1 MASPTRSE
9 IERRALALFE
19 RLVDQMGHT
28 RLRERLLR
36 NEPPEVLA
44 RLAALERAATDAR
57 AIPTLIPGS
66 GDCEDAALP
75 PARVGA
81 FRLVERLGRGGMGD
95 VWLGERDDGLYEQK
109 VAVKLIQR
117 HALARAAAAFD
128 DERRFLARLEHPN
141 IARLI
146 DGGVTED
153 GLPWLVT
160 EYVEGRPIH
169 EAAAGLPLAE
179 RVRLFVKAADAVQ
192 FAHGRMIAHADLK
205 PGNIL
210 VTEDGRVKLLDFG
223 ISALIGGD
231 ARTPVGSGP
240 LTRAFA
246 SPERIA
252 GEPPSVADDV
262 YALGKTLA
270 LILSPS
276 PAGRER
282 GPDRE
287 LRAIADKAS
296 APLAADRYTGA
307 AALIADLD
315 RWRDG
320 LPVSAL
326 PPAWSYR
333 ARKFVERHRAGVA
346 ATTAALV
353 LLTGTSLVA
362 TANYVRA
369 ESTRARAEQR
379 FGEVRH
385 LSRFMLFDLYDDLS
399 RRPGTVAGRAEIART
414 SADYLERLRVAADAP
429 ADLRLDTAR
438 SYRRLAAIQGLPG
451 VSNLGMPEAAAAS
464 LDKAEALLRALV
476 KAAPRDA
483 EALAEL
489 GWVHAD
495 RWTLLG
501 EGERSA
507 RENEA
512 AAKAFHAALAADPR
526 NASAALGRLVTDK
539 SRAFELIWTADRP
552 QEALALAWH
561 TLARLRATPWP
572 EPLRPAALQLE
583 INLLNRI
590 GDATY
595 YAGDEPG
602 SLAPYEE
609 ADALVDR
616 AVAREGEAPHWLIL
630 KGENAFNISGTLQEL
645 PGRRADALRVARE
658 GQASLKRVLAA
669 GPDAAA
675 EKKLLVLYGQEAALL
690 GDAGRA
696 LDALTPSA
704 ASIALRRARLARS
717 PADPRRM
724 RDLAI
729 GLAPHAELLAR
740 AGRAPEACRAAAEAA
755 RSWAAI
761 RSAGQLGALDARKN
775 LPQSETLRKKLCAG

>member
-1 MASPTRSE
+1 MASHPRSDV
-9 IERRALALFE
+9 ERRALALFE
-19 RLVDQMGHT
+19 RLIDQMGHT

-36 NEPPEVLA
+36 NEPREVLD
-44 RLAALERAATDAR
+44 RLAALERAATA
-57 AIPTLIPGS
+57 APALPTLIPGS

-81 FRLVERLGRGGMGD
+81 FRLVERIGRGGMGD
-95 VWLGERDDGLYEQK
+95 VWLGERDDGLYEQR
-109 VAVKLIQR
+109 VAIKLIQR
-117 HALARAAAAFD
+117 HALARAGAAFD

-169 EAAAGLPLAE
+169 EAADGLPLGE

-192 FAHGRMIAHADLK
+192 FAHSRMIAHADLK

-210 VTEDGRVKLLDFG
+210 VGANGRVKLLDFG
-223 ISALIGGD
+223 ISGLIGGGT
-231 ARTPVGSGP
+231 RLPIGSGP
-240 LTRAFA
+240 LTRDFA

-262 YALGKTLA
+262 FALGKTLA
-270 LILSPS
+270 LVLGTL
-276 PAGRER
+276 A
-282 GPDRE
+282 DRE
-287 LRAIADKAS
+287 LRAIAAKA
-296 APLAADRYTGA
+296 AADRAEHRYGSA

-315 RWRDG
+315 RWRDD
-320 LPVSAL
+320 LPVTAL
-326 PPAWSYR
+326 PPAWGYR
-333 ARKFVERHRAGVA
+333 SRKFVERHRAGVA
-346 ATTAALV
+346 ATAVALV
-353 LLTGTSLVA
+353 LLAGTSLVA

-369 ESTRARAEQR
+369 ETTRARAEQR

-385 LSRFMLFDLYDDLS
+385 LSRFMLFDLYDDLA
-399 RRPGTVAGRAEIART
+399 RRPGTVAQRAEIART
-414 SADYLERLRVAADAP
+414 SAEYLERLRVAGDAP
-429 ADLRLDTAR
+429 ADLRLETAR
-438 SYRRLAAIQGLPG
+438 SYRRLSAIQGLPG
-451 VSNLGMPEAAAAS
+451 VSNLGQPDEAARS
-464 LDKAEALLRALV
+464 LDRAEALLRELV
-476 KAAPRDA
+476 RATPADG

-501 EGERSA
+501 EGNRSA
-507 RENEA
+507 VENA
-512 AAKAFHAALAADPR
+512 AAARAFDAALALDRSNSLAR
-526 NASAALGRLVTDK
+526 LGKLVTEK

-552 QEALALAWH
+552 KEALALATA
-561 TLARLRATPWP
+561 TLTRLRATAWP
-572 EPLRPAALQLE
+572 EPLRAAALQLE

-595 YAGDEPG
+595 YAGDEAG

-609 ADALVDR
+609 ADRLVDR
-616 AVAREGEAPHWLIL
+616 AIASEGEAPHWLIL
-630 KGENAFNISGTLQEL
+630 KGENAFNISGTLQEIA
-645 PGRRADALRVARE
+645 GRETDALRVARQ
-658 GQASLKRVLAA
+658 GQIPLKKVLAA

-690 GDAGRA
+690 GENGQPGQA
-696 LDALTPSA
+696 LEPSA
-704 ASIALRRARLARS
+704 ASVALRRTRLARS

-729 GLAPHAELLAR
+729 GLAPHAELLAA
-740 AGRAPEACRAAAEAA
+740 AGKAAEACRAADEAV
-755 RSWAAI
+755 RSWGAI
-761 RSAGQLGALDARKN
+761 RTAGRLGALDARKN
-775 LPQSETLRKKLCAG
+775 LPQSDTLRRKLCSD

>member
-1 MASPTRSE
+1 MASHPRSDV
-9 IERRALALFE
+9 ERRALALFE

-36 NEPPEVLA
+36 NEPAEVLE
-44 RLAALERAATDAR
+44 RLAALERAATSA
-57 AIPTLIPGS
+57 AALPTLIPGS
-66 GDCEDAALP
+66 GDCEEAALP

-81 FRLVERLGRGGMGD
+81 FRLVERIGRGGMGD
-95 VWLGERDDGLYEQK
+95 VWLGERDDGLYEQR
-109 VAVKLIQR
+109 VAIKLIQR
-117 HALARAAAAFD
+117 HALARAGAAFD

-169 EAAAGLPLAE
+169 EAADGLPLGQ
-179 RVRLFVKAADAVQ
+179 RVRLFVKAGDAVQ
-192 FAHGRMIAHADLK
+192 FAHSRMVAHADLK

-210 VTEDGRVKLLDFG
+210 VGANGRVKLLDFG
-223 ISALIGGD
+223 ISGLIGGGT
-231 ARTPVGSGP
+231 RLPIGSGP
-240 LTRAFA
+240 LTRDFA

-252 GEPPSVADDV
+252 GAPPSVADDV
-262 YALGKTLA
+262 FALGKTLA
-270 LILSPS
+270 LVLGTQ
-276 PAGRER
+276 A
-282 GPDRE
+282 DRE
-287 LRAIADKAS
+287 LRAIAAKA
-296 APLAADRYTGA
+296 AAERAEDRYGSV

-315 RWRDG
+315 RWRDD
-320 LPVSAL
+320 LPVTAV
-326 PPAWSYR
+326 PPAWGYR
-333 ARKFVERHRAGVA
+333 GRKFVERHRAGVA
-346 ATTAALV
+346 ATAAALV
-353 LLTGTSLVA
+353 LLAGTSLVA

-369 ESTRARAEQR
+369 ETTRARAEQR

-399 RRPGTVAGRAEIART
+399 RRPGSVAQRAEIART
-414 SADYLERLRVAADAP
+414 SAEYLERLRVAGDAP
-429 ADLRLDTAR
+429 ADLRLETAR

-451 VSNLGMPEAAAAS
+451 VSNLGQPDAAARS
-464 LDKAEALLRALV
+464 LDLAEVLLLELV
-476 KAAPRDA
+476 SATPANA

-501 EGERSA
+501 EGDRSA
-507 RENEA
+507 AENAA
-512 AAKAFHAALAADPR
+512 AAKAFDAALALDPS
-526 NASAALGRLVTDK
+526 NALATLGKLVTAK
-539 SRAFELIWTADRP
+539 SRAFELIWTADKP
-552 QEALALAWH
+552 KEALTLATA
-561 TLARLRATPWP
+561 TLARLRTTSWP
-572 EPLRPAALQLE
+572 EPLRAAALQLE

-609 ADALVDR
+609 ADRLVDR
-616 AVAREGEAPHWLIL
+616 AIAAEGEAPHWLIL
-630 KGENAFNISGTLQEL
+630 KGENAFNISGTLQEIA
-645 PGRRADALRVARE
+645 GREGDALRVARQ
-658 GQASLKRVLAA
+658 GQAPLKKLLAS

-690 GDAGRA
+690 GTGRA
-696 LDALTPSA
+696 AEALAPSR
-704 ASIALRRARLARS
+704 ASIALRRARLARA

-729 GLAPHAELLAR
+729 GLVPHAELLA
-740 AGRAPEACRAAAEAA
+740 AAAKPADACRAAGEAV
-755 RSWAAI
+755 RSWTAI
-761 RSAGQLGALDARKN
+761 RAAGHLGALDARKN
-775 LPQSETLRKKLCAG
+775 LPQSETLRKKLCPG

>member
-1 MASPTRSE
+1 MASHTRSDV
-9 IERRALALFE
+9 ERRALALFE
-19 RLVDQMGHT
+19 RLVDHMGHT

-44 RLAALERAATDAR
+44 RVEALERAATDAGS
-57 AIPTLIPGS
+57 IPTLIPGS
-66 GDCEDAALP
+66 GDCAEAALP

-81 FRLVERLGRGGMGD
+81 FRLVERIGRGGMGD

-117 HALARAAAAFD
+117 HALARAGAAFD

-160 EYVEGRPIH
+160 EYVEGRPIN
-169 EAAAGLPLAE
+169 EAAAGLPVAE

-192 FAHGRMIAHADLK
+192 FAHGKMVAHADLK

-210 VTEDGRVKLLDFG
+210 VTASRRVKLLDFG
-223 ISALIGGD
+223 ISGLIGCD
-231 ARTPVGSGP
+231 VRVAAGSGP
-240 LTRAFA
+240 LTRESA
-246 SPERIA
+246 SPERLA

-262 YALGKTLA
+262 YALGKTLGLLLTEA
-270 LILSPS
+270 K
-276 PAGRER
+276 
-282 GPDRE
+282 DRE
-287 LRAIADKAS
+287 LQAIAGKAA
-296 APLAADRYTGA
+296 APHAQQRYSSA

-315 RWRDG
+315 RWRDA
-320 LPVSAL
+320 LPVTAL
-326 PPAWSYR
+326 PPHWRYR

-346 ATTAALV
+346 ATAAALT
-353 LLTGTSLVA
+353 LLAGTSLIA
-362 TANYVRA
+362 SANYLRA
-369 ESTRARAEQR
+369 ETTRERAEQR
-379 FGEVRH
+379 FSEVRH
-385 LSRFMLFDLYDDLS
+385 LSRFMLFELYDDLS
-399 RRPGTVAGRAEIART
+399 RRPGTVARRAEIART
-414 SADYLERLRVAADAP
+414 SAEYLDRLRVSGDAP

-451 VSNLGMPEAAAAS
+451 VSNLGQPEAAAHS
-464 LDKAEALLRALV
+464 LDRAEALLADLV
-476 KAAPRDA
+476 KGDA
-483 EALAEL
+483 RNADAWAEL

-507 RENEA
+507 AENKA
-512 AAKAFHAALAADPR
+512 AAAAFQSAIAADPDNALAA
-526 NASAALGRLVTDK
+526 LGLLVTEK
-539 SRAFELIWTADRP
+539 SNAFELIWTADRP
-552 QEALALAWH
+552 QEALALARR
-561 TLARLRATPWP
+561 TLARLRARRWP
-572 EPLRPAALQLE
+572 EELRPSALQLE

-602 SLAPYEE
+602 SLPPYQE

-616 AVAREGEAPHWLIL
+616 AIAREGEAPHWLIL
-630 KGENAFNISGTLQEL
+630 KGENAFNISGTLQEM
-645 PGRRADALRVARE
+645 PGRAAEALHVARE
-658 GQASLKRVLAA
+658 GQAPLRKVLAS

-690 GDAGRA
+690 GDSGRA
-696 LDALTPSA
+696 AAALVPSR

-740 AGRAPEACRAAAEAA
+740 AGQGGEACQAAGDAARTWATIRAAG
-755 RSWAAI
+755 R
-761 RSAGQLGALDARKN
+761 LGALDARKN
-775 LPQSETLRKKLCAG
+775 LPQSETLQKKLCAG

>member
-1 MASPTRSE
+1 MMADQPTRSE
-9 IERRALALFE
+9 VERRALALFE
-19 RLVDQMGHT
+19 RLVDRMGHT
-28 RLRERLLR
+28 RLRERMLR
-36 NEPPEVLA
+36 REPPEVLA
-44 RLAALERAATDAR
+44 RLSALERAATSAG
-57 AIPTLIPGS
+57 ALPTLIPGS

-75 PARVGA
+75 PARIGA
-81 FRLVERLGRGGMGD
+81 FRLVERIGRGGMGD
-95 VWLGERDDGLYEQK
+95 VWLGERDDGLYEQQ

-169 EAAAGLPLAE
+169 EGAAGLPLAQ
-179 RVRLFVKAADAVQ
+179 RVRLIVKAADAVQ
-192 FAHGRMIAHADLK
+192 FAHSRMVAHADLK

-210 VTEDGRVKLLDFG
+210 VGPGGRVKLLDFG
-223 ISALIGGD
+223 ISELMGGD
-231 ARTPVGSGP
+231 LRVGIGSGP
-240 LTRAFA
+240 LTREFA
-246 SPERIA
+246 SPERMA

-270 LILSPS
+270 LVL
-276 PAGRER
+276 ADDA
-282 GPDRE
+282 DRE
-287 LRAIADKAS
+287 LRAIAAKA
-296 APLAADRYTGA
+296 AAEQGADRYGSA

-315 RWRDG
+315 RWRDD
-320 LPVSAL
+320 LPVTALPSAL
-326 PPAWSYR
+326 SYR
-333 ARKFVERHRAGVA
+333 TRKFVQRHRAGVA
-346 ATTAALV
+346 ATAAALT
-353 LLTGTSLVA
+353 LLAITSLVA

-369 ESTRARAEQR
+369 ETTRARAEQR

-385 LSRFMLFDLYDDLS
+385 LSHFMLFDLYDDLS
-399 RRPGTVAGRAEIART
+399 RRPGTVDRRAEIART
-414 SADYLERLRVAADAP
+414 SADYLGRLRVAADAP

-451 VSNLGMPEAAAAS
+451 VSNLGQPEAAAKS
-464 LDKAEALLRALV
+464 LDQAETLLRELV
-476 KAAPRDA
+476 RAAPGDS

-501 EGERSA
+501 EGDRSI

-512 AAKAFHAALAADPR
+512 AAKAFDAAIAAQPA
-526 NASAALGRLVTDK
+526 NASAALGKLVTDK
-539 SRAFELIWTADRP
+539 SKAFELIWTGDRP
-552 QEALALAWH
+552 KEALALAQR
-561 TLARLRATPWP
+561 TLVRLRATPWP
-572 EPLRPAALQLE
+572 EPLRVAALQLE

-602 SLAPYEE
+602 SLAPYQE
-609 ADALVDR
+609 ADTLVDQ
-616 AVAREGEAPHWLIL
+616 VLTGEGEAPHWLIL

-645 PGRRADALRVARE
+645 PGRRDEALRVARA
-658 GQASLKRVLAA
+658 GQAALKRVLGA

-696 LDALTPSA
+696 DEALAPSG

-717 PADPRRM
+717 PGDPRRM

-729 GLAPHAELLAR
+729 GLVPHAELLADN
-740 AGRAPEACRAAAEAA
+740 GRAAEACRAANEGVRA
-755 RSWAAI
+755 WAAI
-761 RSAGQLGALDARKN
+761 RAAGHLGALDGRKN
-775 LPQSETLRKKLCAG
+775 LPQSETLQKRLCAG